1 MDFSTAPEACQRLF
15 GINSYKP
22 RQVECL
28 EAFWQGRDVLAVLP
42 TGYGKSLI
50 FQTLPFIMQ
59 QKTGQMM
66 SVIVITPINALM
78 MDQCLKLNSRG
89 IRACYLDYLC
99 ESAASAMCDVT
110 DVDDDVETE
119 EAQVTSEVEG
129 QIMSSIPLA
138 EVPGHTIIYA
148 HPETLLCTKGRVLLK
163 NIAKDICALVID
175 EAHIILEW

>member
-1 MDFSTAPEACQRLF
+1 MDFSTALEACQRLF

-78 MDQCLKLNSRG
+78 IDQCLKLNSRG

-129 QIMSSIPLA
+129 QIEFFTFGRSTRA
-138 EVPGHTIIYA
+138 YHY
-148 HPETLLCTKGRVLLK
+148 LCTPRNPPVYQGS
-163 NIAKDICALVID
+163 CP
-175 EAHIILEW
+175 LEEYSQGYLCMGY